1 MLKVISHY
9 LPTHALQQALF
20 DAGALF
26 AVVLAAIA
34 VNDVHEGLGWLGCIP
49 FAVIFAVS
57 MVVLNAAMGLYRP
70 FYEHSRR
77 QALVRVALSLVVS
90 IPVAYGVF
98 EVLPW
103 AELTSGSLQWSVLIL
118 LGGVLLAR
126 GVFNQRP
133 AAGMFMPRVLI
144 VGTGRDA
151 RQVYRD
157 LTRPLQRSA
166 EVVGFLPVS
175 GMEGVE
181 VDPRLML
188 PAGSLIDV
196 VRNLRV
202 DEVIV
207 AVRERRGGVLS
218 LRELLDCKLAGIRI
232 LDLSSFFERVEG
244 QIRLDSLRVS
254 WLIYGDGFR
263 QGLLRTL
270 VKRCFDLVV
279 GLLLLLVSFPFMIVT
294 AILIVLEDGAPVFYA
309 QERVGLGGRTFRVI
323 KFRSMRRDAEKDGK
337 PRWASS
343 NDDRVTRVGRVIR
356 KLRIDEL
363 PQLFN
368 VLSGD
373 MSLVGPRPERPYF
386 VDQLT
391 QQIPFYAVRHCVKPG
406 VTGWAQVRYQYGA
419 SVDDAAEK
427 LQYDLYYVKNHTLVL
442 DTLVLFETVRV
453 VLTGE
458 GAH

>member
-1 MLKVISHY
+1 MLKVFSHY
-9 LPTHALQQALF
+9 LPTHTLHQVLF
-20 DAGALF
+20 DAALLF
-26 AVVLAAIA
+26 VVVLVAIA
-34 VNDVHEGLGWLGCIP
+34 LQSAPAVPEWAVWIP
-49 FAVIFAVS
+49 SALAFAAS
-57 MVVLNAAMGLYRP
+57 MITLNAAMGLYRP
-70 FYEHSRR
+70 VYQRSHR
-77 QALVRVALSLVVS
+77 QVFARVALSLVVS
-90 IPVAYGVF
+90 APVAYVIFGL
-98 EVLPW
+98 LPW
-103 AELTSGSLQWSVLIL
+103 SEIAPHSLQVSVLIL
-118 LGGVLLAR
+118 LCSLLMIRAL
-126 GVFNQRP
+126 VNQRQ
-133 AAGMFMPRVLI
+133 AAGFFIPRVLI

-151 RQVYRD
+151 QMVHHD
-157 LTRPLQRSA
+157 LTRPLQRSV
-166 EVVGFLPVS
+166 EIVGFLPVS
-175 GMEGVE
+175 GGERVA
-181 VDPRLML
+181 VDPSGVL
-188 PAGSLIDV
+188 PPGSLVDV
-196 VRNLRV
+196 ARNLRV

-232 LDLSSFFERVEG
+232 LDLSSFFERAQG
-244 QIRLDSLRVS
+244 QVRLDSLRAS

-263 QGLLRTL
+263 QGWARTF
-270 VKRCFDLVV
+270 VKRCFDLAV
-279 GLLLLLVSFPFMIVT
+279 GVTLLVLAAPIMLVAALF
-294 AILIVLEDGAPVFYA
+294 ILLEDGAPIFYA
-309 QERVGLGGRTFRVI
+309 QERVGRGGKTFRVI
-323 KFRSMRRDAEKDGK
+323 KFRSMRKDAEKDGK
-337 PRWASS
+337 PRWASA
-343 NDDRVTRVGRVIR
+343 NDDRVTRVGRIIR

-368 VLSGD
+368 VLAGE

-427 LQYDLYYVKNHTLVL
+427 LQYDLYYVKNHTLIL